1 MDVKSSP
8 GWRWCSLETARSCW
22 QWLTHCDTYCI
33 LLLWICADYI
43 FLLGQ
48 HFERVSAGA
57 CPEKGSGSPTSNIVG
72 KICRNRFAQYEEWW
86 SANFKRSF
94 TRWENLP
101 WCTVSSTTSAL
112 AQLSMLQCSGIA
124 ATIDLVFSSDRKVA
138 GRPKSDSW
146 DFLLQAV
153 VPSAWSKGSQ
163 TMKLS
168 DQMIRRFLWRKMD
181 SVRWCIPHHPKPA
194 SSPPAICNL
203 LPERARG
210 CTLSVAG
217 LSRSQ
222 FQSGSFVQTCLS
234 LLVSTNSFN
243 KNSGSF
249 AKKLRSHLL
258 PSVVLSPNC
267 LSL

>member
-57 CPEKGSGSPTSNIVG
+57 CPEKGSGSPISNIVG

-112 AQLSMLQCSGIA
+112 AQLSMLKCSGIA
-124 ATIDLVFSSDRKVA
+124 ATIDLVFSFDRKVA

-153 VPSAWSKGSQ
+153 VPSAWSKDSQ
-163 TMKLS
+163 TMKLVVKKPVLDGAEYIS
-168 DQMIRRFLWRKMD
+168 AHCPSCAKEIFLIFDHW
-181 SVRWCIPHHPKPA
+181 
-194 SSPPAICNL
+194 AICNL
-203 LPERARG
+203 LPERAEGMHVKR
-210 CTLSVAG
+210 
-217 LSRSQ
+217 SRS
-222 FQSGSFVQTCLS
+222 
-234 LLVSTNSFN
+234 
-243 KNSGSF
+243 
-249 AKKLRSHLL
+249 
-258 PSVVLSPNC
+258 
-267 LSL
+267 